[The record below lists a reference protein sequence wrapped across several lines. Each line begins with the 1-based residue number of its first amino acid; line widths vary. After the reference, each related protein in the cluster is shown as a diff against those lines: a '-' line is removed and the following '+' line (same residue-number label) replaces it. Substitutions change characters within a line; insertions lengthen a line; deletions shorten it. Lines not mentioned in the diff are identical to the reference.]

1 MLARKYSW
9 IAGAG
14 AAGFVGIVA
23 CGGGDAG
30 SACGNYVDALNNLA
44 TKCGA
49 KDFIDPSLRS
59 GFVADCSA
67 LAKAPGAS
75 DLATQLNTCVDS
87 LNASSCALS
96 GLSCTIRGSLT
107 DGSPCASGAQCTGG
121 VCTVAQPSTTSDI
134 SCGTCASYGAVGAT
148 CSATTPC
155 DPSTG
160 SCVNQKCTAFVP
172 QGGPCANGET
182 CVNGSALRHGVE
194 DVQAAADEGRR
205 VHRLVPRSLQMR
217 LATLRRRGR
226 RGRSVPRRQ
235 RVSVV
240 AHVRHEHAHVPN
252 ADARDRRPSV
262 RLRQQRFRAVCN
274 EPEMHEQRVPRAR
287 ARGRGVHARTRRLRL
302 VSLVRQRRLRAPRLH
317 HLQQVTAASKPRA

>member
-182 CVNGSALRHGVE
+182 CVNGSLCDTASKTCKPPPTKGDACTGSCLAPYKCIS
-194 DVQAAADEGRR
+194 QLCADAVAEGGACP
-205 VHRLVPRSLQMR
+205 VGNECQSSLTCDTNTHTCQTQT
-217 LATLRRRGR
+217 LATAGQAC
-226 RGRSVPRRQ
+226 GFVN
-235 RVSVV
+235 
-240 AHVRHEHAHVPN
+240 N
-252 ADARDRRPSV
+252 AFVQCATN
-262 RLRQQRFRAVCN
+262 LKCTNNVC
-274 EPEMHEQRVPRAR
+274 
-287 ARGRGVHARTRRLRL
+287 L
-302 VSLVRQRRLRAPRLH
+302 VLAPAGAACTPGQGDCASSLSCVNGACALPDY
-317 HLQQVTAASKPRA
+317 TICNK